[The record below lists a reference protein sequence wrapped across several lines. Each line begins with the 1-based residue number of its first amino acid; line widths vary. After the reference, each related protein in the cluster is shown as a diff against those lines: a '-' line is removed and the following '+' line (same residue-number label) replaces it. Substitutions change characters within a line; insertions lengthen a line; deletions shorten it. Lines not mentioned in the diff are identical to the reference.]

1 MKVLEKLDSKL
12 LIDSVCGWKK
22 RDAAIH
28 EPIYQYSIILISYY
42 SRRFY
47 IFDLFITICLL
58 ARRFRNYACNARNF
72 EITNNLNSIPTKT
85 NEYLEFVDNYRTA

>member
-1 MKVLEKLDSKL
+1 M
-12 LIDSVCGWKK
+12 
-22 RDAAIH
+22 
-28 EPIYQYSIILISYY
+28 
-42 SRRFY
+42 
-47 IFDLFITICLL
+47 L